1 MIGVLVIFCA
11 FHNSQREEVTLLRFL
26 IKTTPLLQVISWADF
41 LNRRSREVMP
51 FLFIIFLVFFF
62 LVATDVLDVE

>member
-11 FHNSQREEVTLLRFL
+11 FHNSQKEEVIVQNKIGKKYFIT
-26 IKTTPLLQVISWADF
+26 ISQVISWADF

-51 FLFIIFLVFFF
+51 FLFIIFLLIFF
-62 LVATDVLDVE
+62 LAADDII

>member
-11 FHNSQREEVTLLRFL
+11 FHNSQKEEVIQTKKYF
-26 IKTTPLLQVISWADF
+26 ITISQVISWADF

-51 FLFIIFLVFFF
+51 FLFIIFLLIFF
-62 LVATDVLDVE
+62 LAADDII

>member
-11 FHNSQREEVTLLRFL
+11 FHNSQKEEVIVQTKQKYL
-26 IKTTPLLQVISWADF
+26 ITISQVISWADF

-51 FLFIIFLVFFF
+51 FLFIIFLLIFF
-62 LVATDVLDVE
+62 LAADDII